1 MTDEFEHLR
10 EKAER
15 SWREVML
22 FPGMPPAEPGSFGD
36 LTSTLV
42 MGHLWNRSVISNR
55 ERRLITL
62 TVLAGLGRDDIL
74 AIHLGAAI
82 KSGDLSAAD
91 LEEMVIHVAFY
102 AGWPRAAALHIAV
115 RKALA
120 EAEQS
125 G

>member
-1 MTDEFEHLR
+1 
-10 EKAER
+10 
-15 SWREVML
+15 ML
-22 FPGMPPAEPGSFGD
+22 FPSMPPADPGSFGD

-42 MGHLWNRSVISNR
+42 LGHLRNREGLSTR

-74 AIHLGAAI
+74 AIHLGAAV
-82 KSGDLSAAD
+82 KSGDLSADD

-120 EAEQS
+120 EAAQPS
-125 G
+125 